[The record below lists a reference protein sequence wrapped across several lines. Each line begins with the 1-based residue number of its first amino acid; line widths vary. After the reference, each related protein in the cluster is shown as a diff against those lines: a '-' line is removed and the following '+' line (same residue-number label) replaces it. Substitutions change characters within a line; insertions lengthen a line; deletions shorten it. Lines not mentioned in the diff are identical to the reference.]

1 MRSTLILVL
10 LAISLTACTNGRPVK
25 KAFNSTICNRPVEG
39 FTQTKLK
46 FGDAHLSMK
55 AQSTVIP
62 NSEFRLKIVAD
73 KGFGDKNV
81 SIVPKNTASGWLAT
95 APMRVSPGSNVLPA
109 DDCVPVSAPI
119 GTVFE
124 FDVVV
129 EDVGTL
135 DPRAE
140 VVRR

>member
-1 MRSTLILVL
+1 MRNAL
-10 LAISLTACTNGRPVK
+10 LLFVIATMLASCANGKPVRKPFNSSICSRPVD
-25 KAFNSTICNRPVEG
+25 G

-55 AQSTVIP
+55 AHSTVIP

-73 KGFGDKNV
+73 KGFQNKAV
-81 SIVPKNTASGWLAT
+81 SIVPKNAASIWLQTAGRPLIAG
-95 APMRVSPGSNVLPA
+95 VNVLTA
-109 DDCVPVSAPI
+109 DDCVPITAPI
-119 GTVFE
+119 GTIYE
-124 FDVVV
+124 FDIVVQ
-129 EDVGTL
+129 DVGTL